1 MDAIVI
7 AGGVPQE
14 GEPLYDYTQGKPKA
28 LLEIAGKPMVQWVFD
43 ALCKADE
50 VDQIVVVGLDE
61 DNDLSCSKA
70 IAYIPSQGG
79 IVENVRAGV
88 NKIVQENPTENHVL
102 AVSSDIPA
110 ITPEIV
116 DWCVQTALETD
127 EDVYYNLISRQVMEE
142 RFPNAN
148 RSYARFKDIDVCGGD
163 MNVLRTQLVMQN
175 DELWKKIVAARK
187 NVFKQA
193 ALIGYDT
200 LFLLLFRLITLDDA
214 VRRVTKRLNIKAK
227 AVLCPYAEVGM
238 DVDKPHQLEL
248 IRADLAKGAPD
259 K

>member
-28 LLEIAGKPMVQWVFD
+28 LLDIAGKPMIQWVFD
-43 ALCKADE
+43 ALCKADT
-50 VDQIVVVGLDE
+50 VGQIVVVGLDE
-61 DNDLSCSKA
+61 DNDLSCTKA

-79 IVENVRAGV
+79 IVENIRAGV
-88 NKIVQENPTENHVL
+88 NKIIKENPTANHVL

-116 DWCVQTALETD
+116 NWNVQAALETD
-127 EDVYYNLISRQVMEE
+127 EDVYYNLIPRQVMEE
-142 RFPNAN
+142 RFPNSN
-148 RSYARFKDIDVCGGD
+148 RSYARFKDIEVCGGD
-163 MNVLRTQLVMQN
+163 MNVLRTQLVTQN

-214 VRRVTKRLNIKAK
+214 VRRVTKRLNLKGRGI
-227 AVLCPYAEVGM
+227 LCPFAEVGM

-248 IRADLAKGAPD
+248 IRTDLTKNAQD
-259 K
+259 Y